1 MTPRSLG
8 VAMILKR
15 PPTILN
21 IWAWK
26 SGLVRFG
33 VLAVVVLTAFLALHM
48 VSCSS
53 PPPSQPPPSTP
64 PPTTTTGTNVTTY
77 HNDNARTGQNLS
89 EPILTPNNVNSSSF
103 GKLFVIT
110 VDGKVDAQ
118 PLYLTQVSIPN
129 QGMHNVL
136 YVATEHGSVYG
147 LDADSGKA
155 LWQVSMLA
163 AGETTSDDH
172 GCGQITP
179 EIGVTSTPVI
189 DPKAGPHGT
198 IYVVAMSKDG
208 AGNYHQRLHALDVT
222 TGAEEFS
229 GPQNIQASFPGTGDN
244 SSGGK
249 VVFAPGQYAERAG
262 LLLQNGVVY
271 TAWTSHCDFRP
282 YTGWIMGFDQSTL
295 AQVSVLNVTPNGNEG
310 SVWMSGA
317 GLAADASGN
326 IFLLDANGTF
336 DTALDA
342 NGFPSQ
348 GDYGNAFLKISSA
361 NRQLAVADYFEMSN
375 QGAENGSD
383 EDLGSGGALVLPDLT
398 NSSKQTKH
406 LAVGA
411 GKDSNIYL
419 VDRDAMGKFNPNTNN
434 IYQEIQGALSG
445 GVFSMPAYFNNT
457 VYYGAV
463 GDSIKAF
470 AISNAQ
476 LAKTPASQTANAF
489 GYPGATPSISASG
502 TSNAILWVAENG
514 GSAVLHAYDATNLA
528 HELYNSNQASGGRD
542 QFGAGNKFITPMITN
557 GKVYVGTTN
566 GVGVFGL
573 LQ

>member
-1 MTPRSLG
+1 
-8 VAMILKR
+8 VASPNEATILKR
-15 PPTILN
+15 LRAVSRVPVPNSWRIRFSILV
-21 IWAWK
+21 A
-26 SGLVRFG
+26 
-33 VLAVVVLTAFLALHM
+33 VLLTAFLGLHL
-48 VSCSS
+48 VSCNGNSPTTQL
-53 PPPSQPPPSTP
+53 PPPPPPP
-64 PPTTTTGTNVTTY
+64 GTTGTDVTTY
-77 HNDNARTGQNLS
+77 HNDNVRSGQNLT
-89 EPILTPNNVNSSSF
+89 EIILTPTNVSSSSF
-103 GKLFVIT
+103 GKLFVIS

-129 QGMHNVL
+129 QGTHNVL
-136 YVATEHGSVYG
+136 YVETEHGSVYAF
-147 LDADSGKA
+147 DADTGKP

-163 AGETTSDDH
+163 GGETTSDDH

-179 EIGVTSTPVI
+179 EIGVTATPVI

-208 AGNYHQRLHALDVT
+208 SGNYHQRLHALDVT
-222 TGAEEFS
+222 TGAEEFG

-244 SSGGK
+244 SSGGN
-249 VVFAPGQYAERAG
+249 VIFAAGQYAERAG
-262 LLLQNGVVY
+262 LLLLNGVVY
-271 TAWTSHCDFRP
+271 TGWTSHCDIRP

-295 AQVSVLNVTPNGNEG
+295 AQVSVLNLTPNGSEG

-342 NGFPSQ
+342 NGFPGQ
-348 GDYGNAFLKISSA
+348 GDFGNAFLKISTASQ
-361 NRQLAVADYFEMSN
+361 RLAVADYFEMFN

-383 EDLGSGGALVLPDLT
+383 QDLGSGGALVLPDLT
-398 NSSKQTKH
+398 DSSGQTRH

-411 GKDSNIYL
+411 GKDSNIYV
-419 VDRDAMGKFNPNTNN
+419 VDRDAMGKFNPSKNN
-434 IYQEIQGALSG
+434 IYQQIQGALSG
-445 GVFSMPAYFNNT
+445 SVFSMPAYFNNT

-463 GDSIKAF
+463 GDNIKAF
-470 AISNAQ
+470 AIIKAQ
-476 LAKTPASQTANAF
+476 LAGAPGSQTGNAF
-489 GYPGATPSISASG
+489 AYPGTTPSISANG
-502 TSNAILWVAENG
+502 TSNAILWAAENSG
-514 GSAVLHAYDATNLA
+514 TAVLHAYDATNLS

>member
-1 MTPRSLG
+1 MISKGLQAITPARKSLIARFGTFAAILLTAILSLHLVSCNNSSPAKQTTPR
-8 VAMILKR
+8 
-15 PPTILN
+15 
-21 IWAWK
+21 
-26 SGLVRFG
+26 
-33 VLAVVVLTAFLALHM
+33 
-48 VSCSS
+48 
-53 PPPSQPPPSTP
+53 PPPPGTS
-64 PPTTTTGTNVTTY
+64 GTNVMTY
-77 HNDNARTGQNLS
+77 HYDNARTGQNLT
-89 EPILTPNNVNSSSF
+89 ETILTPANVNSSSF
-103 GKLFVIT
+103 GKLFVIS

-118 PLYLTQVSIPN
+118 PLYLTQLSTPN
-129 QGMHNVL
+129 QGTHNIV
-136 YVATEHGSVYG
+136 YVETEHGSVYAF
-147 LDADSGKA
+147 DADTGTL

-163 AGETTSDDH
+163 SGESPSDDH

-179 EIGVTSTPVI
+179 EIAVTSTPII

-208 AGNYHQRLHALDVT
+208 SGNYHQRLHALDVT
-222 TGAEEFS
+222 TGAEEFG
-229 GPQNIQASFPGTGDN
+229 GPQNIQASFPGNGDN
-244 SSGGK
+244 STGGS
-249 VVFAPGQYAERAG
+249 VIFAPGQYAERAG
-262 LLLQNGVVY
+262 LLLLNGVVY

-282 YTGWIMGFDQSTL
+282 YTGWLMGFNQSTL

-317 GLAADASGN
+317 GLAADTSGN

-336 DTALDA
+336 DTTLDS

-348 GDYGNAFLKISSA
+348 GDFGNAFLKISTAGKLS
-361 NRQLAVADYFEMSN
+361 VADYFEMSN

-398 NSSKQTKH
+398 DSSGRTRH

-411 GKDSNIYL
+411 GKDSNIYV
-419 VDRDAMGKFNPNTNN
+419 VDRDAMGKFNPNSNN
-434 IYQEIQGALSG
+434 IYQQLQGSLSSS
-445 GVFSMPAYFNNT
+445 VFSMPAYFNNT

-463 GDSIKAF
+463 GDRIKAF
-470 AISNAQ
+470 AISSAK
-476 LAKTPASQTANAF
+476 LASTPASQTGNAF
-489 GYPGATPSISASG
+489 GYPGVTPSVSANG
-502 TSNAILWVAENG
+502 TSNAILWAAENN
-514 GSAVLHAYDATNLA
+514 SNAVLHAYDATNLS

-542 QFGAGNKFITPMITN
+542 QFGAGNKFVTPMITN

>member
-1 MTPRSLG
+1 MS
-8 VAMILKR
+8 LKR
-15 PPTILN
+15 APTILN
-21 IWAWK
+21 IWSRK
-26 SGLVRFG
+26 SGLVRFS
-33 VLAVVVLTAFLALHM
+33 LLSIVVVTAFLALHM

-53 PPPSQPPPSTP
+53 SPPPSQPSPPTP

-77 HNDNARTGQNLS
+77 HNDNARTGQNLA
-89 EPILTPNNVNSSSF
+89 ETILTPSNVNSSGF

-118 PLYLTQVSIPN
+118 PLYLSQVSIPN
-129 QGMHNVL
+129 QGMHNAL

-147 LDADSGKA
+147 LDADSGKV

-172 GCGQITP
+172 GCSQITP
-179 EIGVTSTPVI
+179 EIGVTATPVI
-189 DPKAGPHGT
+189 DPKAGAHGT
-198 IYVVAMSKDG
+198 IYVVAMSRDG
-208 AGNYHQRLHALDVT
+208 GGNYHQRLHALDVT
-222 TGAEEFS
+222 TGAEEFG

-249 VVFAPGQYAERAG
+249 VVFAPGQHAERAG

-271 TAWTSHCDFRP
+271 TAWTSHCDIRP
-282 YTGWIMGFDQSTL
+282 YTGWIMGFDQTTL
-295 AQVSVLNVTPNGNEG
+295 ALVSVLNLTPNGNEG

-317 GLAADASGN
+317 GLAADTSGN

-336 DTALDA
+336 DTTLDA
-342 NGFPSQ
+342 NGFPGQ
-348 GDYGNAFLKISSA
+348 GDYGNAFLKISTA

-383 EDLGSGGALVLPDLT
+383 EDLGSGGALVLPDLQD
-398 NSSKQTKH
+398 SSNQTRH

-411 GKDSNIYL
+411 GKDANIYI
-419 VDRDAMGKFNPNTNN
+419 VDRDAMGKFNPNANN
-434 IYQEIQGALSG
+434 IYQEIPGALSG
-445 GVFSMPAYFNNT
+445 SVFSMPAYFNNT

-463 GDSIKAF
+463 GDNLKAF
-470 AISNAQ
+470 VIISAK
-476 LAKTPASQTANAF
+476 LASTATSQTANAF
-489 GYPGATPSISASG
+489 GYPGATPSISANG
-502 TSNAILWVAENG
+502 TSNAILWAAENG
-514 GSAVLHAYDATNLA
+514 GNAVLHAYDATNLA
-528 HELYNSNQASGGRD
+528 HELYNSNQAPSGRD

>member
-1 MTPRSLG
+1 MTLRSLRVVLKG
-8 VAMILKR
+8 PSTILKV
-15 PPTILN
+15 
-21 IWAWK
+21 WARK
-26 SGLVRFG
+26 SGLVRFS
-33 VLAVVVLTAFLALHM
+33 LLSIVVVTAFLALHM

-53 PPPSQPPPSTP
+53 SPPPSQPPPTP

-89 EPILTPNNVNSSSF
+89 ETILTPSNVNSSSF

-136 YVATEHGSVYG
+136 YLATEHGSVYG

-163 AGETTSDDH
+163 GGETTSDDH

-208 AGNYHQRLHALDVT
+208 SGSYHQRLHALDVT

-229 GPQNIQASFPGTGDN
+229 GPQYIQASFPGNGDN

-295 AQVSVLNVTPNGNEG
+295 AQVNVLNVTPNGNEG

-317 GLAADASGN
+317 GLAADTSGN

-336 DTALDA
+336 DTTLDA

-361 NRQLAVADYFEMSN
+361 NRQLAVTDYFEMSN

-383 EDLGSGGALVLPDLT
+383 EDLGSGGALVLPDLQD
-398 NSSKQTKH
+398 SSNQTRH

-411 GKDSNIYL
+411 GKDANIYI

-434 IYQEIQGALSG
+434 IYQEISGALSG
-445 GVFSMPAYFNNT
+445 SVFSMPAYFNNT

-463 GDSIKAF
+463 GDNIKAF
-470 AISNAQ
+470 AITKAQ
-476 LAKTPASQTANAF
+476 LASTPASQTANAF
-489 GYPGATPSISASG
+489 AYPGATPSISASG
-502 TSNAILWVAENG
+502 TSNAILWAAENSG
-514 GSAVLHAYDATNLA
+514 NAVLHAYDATNLT

>member
-1 MTPRSLG
+1 MNML
-8 VAMILKR
+8 VQ
-15 PPTILN
+15 
-21 IWAWK
+21 K
-26 SGLVRFG
+26 SGYVWVLFLGAVFVAGSVG
-33 VLAVVVLTAFLALHM
+33 VHLL
-48 VSCSS
+48 SCGGSPAKQS
-53 PPPSQPPPSTP
+53 TPAPPPPPPGNS
-64 PPTTTTGTNVTTY
+64 GVNVTTY
-77 HNDNARTGQNLS
+77 HNDNARSGQNLS
-89 EPILTPNNVNSSSF
+89 ETILTPSNVSSSTF
-103 GKLFVIT
+103 GKLFVIS

-129 QGMHNVL
+129 QGMRNVL

-147 LDADSGKA
+147 FDADNGTL
-155 LWQVSMLA
+155 LWRVSMLS

-172 GCGQITP
+172 GCSQITP

-189 DPKAGPHGT
+189 DPKAGAHGT

-208 AGNYHQRLHALDVT
+208 SGNYHQRLHALDVT
-222 TGAEEFS
+222 TGAEELG
-229 GPQNIQASFPGTGDN
+229 GPHEIQASFPGTGDN
-244 SSGGK
+244 SSGGN

-262 LLLQNGVVY
+262 LLLLNGVVY
-271 TAWTSHCDFRP
+271 TGWTSHCDIRP

-317 GLAADASGN
+317 GLAADTSGN

-336 DTALDA
+336 DTSLDA
-342 NGFPSQ
+342 SGFPSQ
-348 GDYGNAFLKISSA
+348 GDFGNAFLKISTA
-361 NRQLAVADYFEMSN
+361 NQKLAVADYFEVFN
-375 QGAENGSD
+375 QAAENGSD
-383 EDLGSGGALVLPDLT
+383 DDLGSGGALVLPDLT
-398 NSSKQTKH
+398 DGSGQTRH

-411 GKDSNIYL
+411 GKDSNIYV
-419 VDRDAMGKFNPNTNN
+419 VDRDAMGKFNPHTNN
-434 IYQEIQGALSG
+434 IYQELQGALSG
-445 GVFSMPAYFNNT
+445 SVFSMPAYFNNT

-470 AISNAQ
+470 AISNAK
-476 LAKTPASQTANAF
+476 LANTPASQTGNAF
-489 GYPGATPSISASG
+489 GYPGATPSISANA
-502 TSNAILWVAENG
+502 TSNAIVWAAENS
-514 GSAVLHAYDATNLA
+514 GSAVLHAYDAANLS

-573 LQ
+573 LQSGSSK

>member
-1 MTPRSLG
+1 MTLRSLRVVLKG
-8 VAMILKR
+8 PSTILKV
-15 PPTILN
+15 
-21 IWAWK
+21 WARK
-26 SGLVRFG
+26 SGLVRFS
-33 VLAVVVLTAFLALHM
+33 LLSIVVLTAFLALHM

-53 PPPSQPPPSTP
+53 SPPASQPPPST

-89 EPILTPNNVNSSSF
+89 ETILTPSNVNSSSF

-179 EIGVTSTPVI
+179 EIGVTSSPVI

-229 GPQNIQASFPGTGDN
+229 GPQNIQASFPGNGDN

-317 GLAADASGN
+317 GLAADTSGN

-336 DTALDA
+336 DTTLDA

-383 EDLGSGGALVLPDLT
+383 EDLGSGGALVLPDLQD
-398 NSSKQTKH
+398 SSNQTRH

-411 GKDSNIYL
+411 GKDANIYI

-434 IYQEIQGALSG
+434 IYQEISGALSG
-445 GVFSMPAYFNNT
+445 SVFSMPAYFNNT

-463 GDSIKAF
+463 GDNIKAF
-470 AISNAQ
+470 AITKAQ
-476 LAKTPASQTANAF
+476 LAKTPASQTSNTF
-489 GYPGATPSISASG
+489 VYPGATPSISANG
-502 TSNAILWVAENG
+502 TSNAILWVAENANA
-514 GSAVLHAYDATNLA
+514 AVLHAYDATNLT

>member
-1 MTPRSLG
+1 MFKAPLQ
-8 VAMILKR
+8 
-15 PPTILN
+15 N
-21 IWAWK
+21 
-26 SGLVRFG
+26 SGLVASSVFG
-33 VLAVVVLTAFLALHM
+33 AVLLIALLGLHL
-48 VSCSS
+48 VSCNGNSPAKQS
-53 PPPSQPPPSTP
+53 APPPPPG
-64 PPTTTTGTNVTTY
+64 TTGTNVTTY

-89 EPILTPNNVNSSSF
+89 ETILTPSNVNSSSF

-147 LDADSGKA
+147 FDADTGKA

-172 GCGQITP
+172 SCGQITP
-179 EIGVTSTPVI
+179 EIGITSTPVI

-208 AGNYHQRLHALDVT
+208 SGSYHQRLHALDAT
-222 TGAEEFS
+222 TGAEEFN
-229 GPQNIQASFPGTGDN
+229 GPQDIQASFPGNGDN

-271 TAWTSHCDFRP
+271 TGWTSHCDARP

-317 GLAADASGN
+317 GLAADTSGN

-336 DTALDA
+336 DTTLDA

-383 EDLGSGGALVLPDLT
+383 EDLGSGGALVLPDLQD
-398 NSSKQTKH
+398 SSNQTQH

-411 GKDSNIYL
+411 GKDANIYI

-434 IYQEIQGALSG
+434 IYQEIQGALAGS
-445 GVFSMPAYFNNT
+445 VFSMPAYFNNT

-463 GDSIKAF
+463 GDNIKAF
-470 AISNAQ
+470 AITKAQ
-476 LAKTPASQTANAF
+476 LGSTPTSQTSNAF
-489 GYPGATPSISASG
+489 GYPGATPSISANG

-514 GSAVLHAYDATNLA
+514 GNAVLHAYDATNLA

>member
-1 MTPRSLG
+1 MVLKGSST
-8 VAMILKR
+8 ILKIR
-15 PPTILN
+15 
-21 IWAWK
+21 ARK
-26 SGLVRFG
+26 SRLVRFS
-33 VLAVVVLTAFLALHM
+33 LLSIVVVTAFLALHM

-53 PPPSQPPPSTP
+53 SPPPSQPSPPP

-89 EPILTPNNVNSSSF
+89 ETILTPSNVNSSSF

-172 GCGQITP
+172 GCTQITP

-208 AGNYHQRLHALDVT
+208 SGSYHQRLHALDVT

-229 GPQNIQASFPGTGDN
+229 GPQNIQASFPGNGDN

-249 VVFAPGQYAERAG
+249 VVFDPGQYAERAG

-271 TAWTSHCDFRP
+271 TAWTSHCDIRP

-310 SVWMSGA
+310 SVWMSGS
-317 GLAADASGN
+317 GLAADTSGN

-383 EDLGSGGALVLPDLT
+383 EDLGSGGALVLPDLQD
-398 NSSKQTKH
+398 SSNQTRH

-411 GKDSNIYL
+411 GKDANIYV

-434 IYQEIQGALSG
+434 IYQEISGALSS

-463 GDSIKAF
+463 GDRVKAF
-470 AISNAQ
+470 AITKAQ
-476 LAKTPASQTANAF
+476 LASTPASQTANAF
-489 GYPGATPSISASG
+489 AYPGATPSISANG
-502 TSNAILWVAENG
+502 TSTAILWVAENTG
-514 GSAVLHAYDATNLA
+514 NAVLHAYDATNLA
-528 HELYNSNQASGGRD
+528 HELYNSNQASGARD